1 MGSFAASP
9 VHGSMDFNL
18 NVTNDAINEA
28 TEVYILH
35 IEITASSDNVT
46 LENEGVSRVL
56 ILDNDGQY
64 TKEISTLRAFRS
76 TK

>member
-1 MGSFAASP
+1 MGSFAPSP
-9 VHGSMDFNL
+9 VSDSVDFNL

-35 IEITASSDNVT
+35 MEITASSDNVT

-56 ILDNDGQY
+56 ILDNDGQFIKKKSNN
-64 TKEISTLRAFRS
+64 T
-76 TK
+76 

>member
-9 VHGSMDFNL
+9 VPDSINFNL

-28 TEVYILH
+28 TEVYVLH

-46 LENEGVSRVL
+46 LENGGVSRVL

-64 TKEISTLRAFRS
+64 TEKRLHII
-76 TK
+76 